1 MEILALIILGI
12 WIVLNQLRRQLI
24 IKDYMDLQK
33 KALEL
38 GKKTSLKE
46 FMLLEHSR
54 TQNSLRIG
62 IIALILGLAIFGVSF
77 MDIPSTPNEPFKLVF
92 QISGIIII
100 AFGFATLLT
109 WILVDKPRGEKMKS
123 FVEEEE

>member
-1 MEILALIILGI
+1 MEILALIIVGI
-12 WIVLNQLRRQLI
+12 WIVLNQIRRQII
-24 IKDYMDLQK
+24 IKDYMELQK

-38 GKKTSLKE
+38 GKKISLKE

-100 AFGFATLLT
+100 AFGIASLIT
-109 WILVDKPRGEKMKS
+109 WILIDKARGNKMQS
-123 FVEEEE
+123 VIEEDD